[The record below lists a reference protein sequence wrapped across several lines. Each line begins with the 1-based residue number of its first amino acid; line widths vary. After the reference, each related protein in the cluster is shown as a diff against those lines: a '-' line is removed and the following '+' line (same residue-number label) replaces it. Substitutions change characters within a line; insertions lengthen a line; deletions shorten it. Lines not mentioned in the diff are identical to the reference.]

1 MNKLFIALMIT
12 LAGALPG
19 YSADK
24 TITHVVVVWL
34 NDGVNEDGITEV
46 MKKANMLS
54 EIESVRGMK
63 IGRPVAS
70 ERKIV
75 DGSFTFAISVVFDS
89 DEEMQQYLGDP
100 IHVDFVQSVLTPVLK
115 KIVVYDF

>member
-1 MNKLFIALMIT
+1 MKKLFFALMMT
-12 LAGALPG
+12 LAGTLPV

-24 TITHVVVVWL
+24 TITHVVLVWL
-34 NDGVNEDGITEV
+34 NDDVSEDGITEI
-46 MKKANMLS
+46 MKKADRLS
-54 EIESVRGMK
+54 EIESVQGMK

-75 DGSFTFAISVVFDS
+75 DDSFTFAISVVLDS
-89 DEEMQQYLGDP
+89 DQEMQQYLTDP

-115 KIVVYDF
+115 RIVVYDF